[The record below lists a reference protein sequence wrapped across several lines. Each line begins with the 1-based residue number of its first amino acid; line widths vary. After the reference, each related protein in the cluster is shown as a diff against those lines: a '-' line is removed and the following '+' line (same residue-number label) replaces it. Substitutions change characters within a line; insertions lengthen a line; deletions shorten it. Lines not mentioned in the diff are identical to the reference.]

1 MANLGEMLKAANE
14 ARALEKSKAEI
25 AKREAD
31 RKKYERDDAEVRRF
45 LERCKESFIEAIE
58 TGVTPKSIKIPTSA
72 PFDTYSWTTEKGL
85 YNANSKGTFVCT
97 NHPHYSAFESF
108 FTWADENG
116 LIGRFDYEHDGMGMS
131 SWYTVTVVPK

>member
-72 PFDTYSWTTEKGL
+72 PFDTYSWTTEKGFITL
-85 YNANSKGTFVCT
+85 IVRARSFARIILTTRPLKVSLLGLMKMALLVGSIT
-97 NHPHYSAFESF
+97 NTTA
-108 FTWADENG
+108 WA
-116 LIGRFDYEHDGMGMS
+116 
-131 SWYTVTVVPK
+131 